1 MAVLGGALR
10 TLSAPHLAAA
20 VLTRL
25 LEDAGTVSPGGLVL
39 GQAVQAGAGA
49 QPARTAALL
58 AGLPQETWAFA
69 VNQGAASSLQAIFQA
84 AQSLRPGKRGRVLA
98 GGMESSSAAPY
109 LLPTARWGTR
119 MGSAPV
125 LDALVLDGQ
134 DWTAESL
141 PEAEAAQVRQSRA
154 RAAAAR
160 EAGLFRSQIT
170 PVSVPGRRGNLWVS
184 EDEGGPQDGG
194 VVPGDGAAAL
204 LLASGTG
211 LGTRTPLARIR
222 ATAQGADTTQ
232 AIRRLLQRTGLALEA
247 IDRFE
252 LEEACPTQFLALM
265 ANCPGLAP
273 ERVNVLGGAL
283 ALGQPLGA
291 IGAQMVASL
300 AHQME
305 DNGLS
310 YGLVAL
316 GIQNGGMALL
326 LERP

>member
-49 QPARTAALL
+49 HPARTAALL
-58 AGLPQETWAFA
+58 AGLPQETWAFT

-84 AQSLRPGKRGRVLA
+84 AQSLRPGQRGRVLA

-134 DWTAESL
+134 EWTAAPL
-141 PEAEAAQVRQSRA
+141 AAAEAARVRHNRA

-170 PVSVPGRRGNLWVS
+170 PVNVPGRRGLQVVS
-184 EDEGGPQDGG
+184 EDESGPEDGL
-194 VVPGDGAAAL
+194 VPGDGAAAL

-211 LGTRTPLARIR
+211 LGTRAPLARIR

-252 LEEACPTQFLALM
+252 VEEASPTQRLALM
-265 ANCPGLAP
+265 ASCPGLAP

-291 IGAQMVASL
+291 MGAHMVASL

-310 YGLVAL
+310 YGLVVL
-316 GIQNGGMALL
+316 GIQGSGMALL